1 MFFPESRVR
10 IYVYGKP
17 VDMRK
22 SYDGLYAI
30 TKQAMGQDPTSG
42 HLFVFINRRGNMLK
56 SLYWD
61 RSGFCLWSK
70 RLEQGVFVRNWNRM
84 TDKELDW
91 TRLKLLLEGLEESKL
106 ERFRRYKQPHK

>member
-1 MFFPESRVR
+1 
-10 IYVYGKP
+10 
-17 VDMRK
+17 MRK

-30 TKQAMGQDPTSG
+30 VNNAMKHSPTSG

-61 RSGFCLWSK
+61 RSGFCLWAK
-70 RLEQGVFVRNWNRM
+70 RLEQGSFVRHWSKM

-91 TRLKLLLEGLEESKL
+91 TQLKLLLEGLESTS
-106 ERFRRYKQPHK
+106 FRQLKRYGK